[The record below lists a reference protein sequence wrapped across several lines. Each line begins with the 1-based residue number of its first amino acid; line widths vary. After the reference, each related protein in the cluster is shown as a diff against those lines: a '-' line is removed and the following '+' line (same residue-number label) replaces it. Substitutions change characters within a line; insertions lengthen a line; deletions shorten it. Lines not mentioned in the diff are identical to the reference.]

1 MSLPDI
7 ASPIASNA
15 CPPQIPSLPQHH
27 DAESRKARAFQ
38 LSLARTQYNYMQS
51 YLEGVPLSADL
62 PDAEKFSLDY
72 EAQVVQVFLALTDN
86 FKRVVMMLLERE
98 LLADVP
104 TDALRRVEAAYEKLT
119 KDFSILRPLR
129 DMEELKEF
137 YEALAALPAALESL
151 QNLPKDLAKMAIGLE
166 TVFKE
171 FLENGPTAFLKSTL
185 FDMLSEEPGRNYLQ
199 AQSIEDYER
208 LFVSL
213 PTPLMLSVP
222 QQPWMPKAQGKP
234 CQQDWY
240 FGWLQTAGFNTTL
253 LRAVVPQAIAPDV
266 EDPME
271 GIQAMPLADLLAKM
285 PVTDAL
291 LQTETGQPG
300 LTLLQ
305 AAEQGRLFVC
315 DYAFLEGAWADSLH
329 GEQRYMAAPVA
340 LFFWNTS
347 PPAGYP
353 ALAEG
358 MMQPIAIQLAQKH
371 DAETAPIYTP
381 KDAGGANDAKGFKWR
396 IAKYFVNVASA
407 IQHEA
412 IAHLGNCHLIIE
424 PIVVAAHRQL
434 AEHHPIL
441 KLLAPHFRFTININ
455 DSAIHSLIIP
465 GGVVATNVGPAIECT
480 LGVLARSHQA
490 YRWDDN
496 HPERLF
502 RLRGVDGLP
511 VFPFRDDTRLLWQ
524 SIHRFVDRYLRLY
537 YGSDAEVAGDYEL
550 QGWIH
555 EMTAP
560 QFAGFKGMR
569 GLKPT
574 GDAKR
579 PWRIDSLAYLV
590 EVVAQ
595 IIYIAGPQHAS
606 VNYAQYPMMSFTP
619 GVAGT
624 LYAPAPARSTKVA
637 SEQDC
642 MRWFPP
648 LDVSLYGLS
657 FEYLLSGVQ
666 FDTFGRY
673 EHNPRNPYFQDPRVG
688 PLVAE
693 LQTDLALAERE
704 IRERN
709 HRRPVEYPFQLPSQ
723 IPNSISI

>member
-7 ASPIASNA
+7 ITSIAGNA
-15 CPPQIPSLPQHH
+15 CPAQIPSLPQHH
-27 DAESRKARAFQ
+27 DAEARKARAFQ
-38 LSLARTQYNYMQS
+38 LSIARTQYNYMQS

-86 FKRVVMMLLERE
+86 FKRVVLMLLERE

-104 TDALRRVEAAYEKLT
+104 TAALRRVEEAYAKLS

-129 DMEELKEF
+129 DIEELKDF
-137 YEALAALPAALESL
+137 FEALAGLPAALETL
-151 QNLPKDLAKMAIGLE
+151 GNLPKDLAKMAVGLDA
-166 TVFKE
+166 VFKE
-171 FLENGPTAFLKSTL
+171 FLANGPTAFLKSTL

-199 AQSIEDYER
+199 AQGIEDYER

-213 PTPLMLSVP
+213 PTPLMLSIQ
-222 QQPWMPKAQGKP
+222 QQPWMPQGQGKP
-234 CQQDWY
+234 CQQDWF
-240 FGWLQTAGFNTTL
+240 FGWLQTAGYNTTM
-253 LRAVVPQAIAPDV
+253 LRAVVPAPVPPDV
-266 EDPME
+266 DDPME
-271 GIQAMPLADLLAKM
+271 GIQKMPLADLLAKM
-285 PVTDAL
+285 PVTDAM
-291 LQTETGQPG
+291 LQKETGQPS
-300 LTLLQ
+300 LTLAQ

-315 DYAFLEGAWADSLH
+315 DYALLEGAWADPLH
-329 GEQRYMAAPVA
+329 GEQRYMAAPIA
-340 LFFWNTS
+340 LFYWNTT

-353 ALAEG
+353 SLPEG
-358 MMQPIAIQLAQKH
+358 VLQPIAVQLAQQH
-371 DAETAPIYTP
+371 DPETAPIYTP
-381 KDAGGANDAKGFKWR
+381 KDAGHANDANGFKWR
-396 IAKYFVNVASA
+396 IAKYFVNVAAA

-412 IAHLGNCHLIIE
+412 IAHLGACHLIIE
-424 PIVVAAHRQL
+424 PIVVAARRQL
-434 AEHHPIL
+434 AEQHPIL

-480 LGVLARSHQA
+480 LGVLAQAHQA

-502 RLRGVDGLP
+502 RIRGVDGLP
-511 VFPFRDDTRLLWQ
+511 KFPFRDDTMLLWQ
-524 SIHRFVDRYLRLY
+524 ATHRFVERYLRLY
-537 YGSDAEVAGDYEL
+537 YSSDAEVAGDNEL

-569 GLKPT
+569 GLTAT

-579 PWRIDSLAYLV
+579 PWRIDSLAYLI

-606 VNYAQYPMMSFTP
+606 VNYAQYPLMSYMP
-619 GVAGT
+619 SVAGT
-624 LYAPAPARSTKVA
+624 LYDPAPARSTVVN

-642 MRWFPP
+642 IRWYPP
-648 LDVSLYGLS
+648 LDVSLYTFS

-666 FDTFGRY
+666 YDTFGHY

-693 LQTDLALAERE
+693 FQTDLALAERE

-709 HRRPVEYPFQLPSQ
+709 RLRPVEYPFQLPSQ